1 MIHAEIYRKLLI
13 LSKKGEIPWSSD
25 FIESIKNNE
34 REIAHYYMMY
44 KYEIPIG
51 GSPSEP
57 QHEYMA
63 TLMRETII
71 KVMRQ
76 YDNTQTEEVYK
87 ALSCVGLMGGG
98 EPDETTGLPPQPTA
112 AWVAT
117 PQAERVRI
125 LEIYKNFIKNNP
137 KCQ

>member
-1 MIHAEIYRKLLI
+1 MLKFIENCYYYQKNRD
-13 LSKKGEIPWSSD
+13 IPWSSD

-34 REIAHYYMMY
+34 KEIAHYYLMY

-71 KVMRQ
+71 KVMKQ
-76 YDNTQTEEVYK
+76 YDNTQTEKVYE
-87 ALSCVGLMGGG
+87 ALSWVGLMGEG
-98 EPDETTGLPPQPTA
+98 EINYNTGMPPQPTSTWA
-112 AWVAT
+112 VI
-117 PQAERVRI
+117 PQVERLKI
-125 LEIYKNFIKNNP
+125 LETYNNFKTNNIP
-137 KCQ
+137 CQ